1 MRRLPVLLC
10 AVALALAGAAC
21 SGDDGPAPVPTAS
34 ATETS
39 PSGVPS
45 PTTSPVIP
53 PTTGTPGPPSPTAQ
67 PDVQL
72 PSGMPAV
79 IDDPADLTKISAGDL
94 SPLVPPGST
103 VVRSAVLARPDD
115 PIDQVAVGWGTGEP
129 FARRSGLIVWQRVE
143 AQPAWHAVYA
153 FTDPKS
159 RGVLGV
165 GVDQGD
171 LTGDAIPDLL
181 TFEDVGGS
189 GACGT
194 YRVIAAGDGD
204 AAEILRRSVC
214 DAQIQ
219 IAGGDLRVR
228 EAVFEPDDPHCCPS
242 AFRTT
247 VLRWNGSDWK
257 TVSEEV
263 SAARGMGARRV
274 APGRHHRPARVPAER
289 DGSAEDRPPRHGDG
303 RRRLNGPV
311 VATRRP
317 RCYAAGPP
325 SARGSSPGTGP

>member
-1 MRRLPVLLC
+1 MRRLPVLMC
-10 AVALALAGAAC
+10 ALALAGAAC
-21 SGDDGPAPVPTAS
+21 SGDDGPALGPTAT
-34 ATETS
+34 AAETS
-39 PSGVPS
+39 PGGVPS
-45 PTTSPVIP
+45 PTESPTSPP
-53 PTTGTPGPPSPTAQ
+53 MTTSPSPTAQ
-67 PDVQL
+67 ADVPL

-103 VVRSAVLARPDD
+103 VGRSAVLARPDD

-143 AQPAWHAVYA
+143 ARPAWHAVYA
-153 FTDPKS
+153 FTDPKG

-165 GVDQGD
+165 RIDQGD
-171 LTGDAIPDLL
+171 LTRDAIPDLL

-214 DAQIQ
+214 DTQIQ
-219 IAGGDLRVR
+219 IAGRDLRVR

-247 VLRWNGSDWK
+247 VLRWNGTDWK
-257 TVSEEV
+257 AVTEEV
-263 SAARGMGARRV
+263 SA
-274 APGRHHRPARVPAER
+274 VP
-289 DGSAEDRPPRHGDG
+289 
-303 RRRLNGPV
+303 N
-311 VATRRP
+311 
-317 RCYAAGPP
+317 AG
-325 SARGSSPGTGP
+325 